1 MSDPAA
7 SPPPVDASQDKSPR
21 WRRWLLE
28 GLIFLAVFVA
38 FQLWQARATPRGP
51 APQFSGQLLDGQA
64 FDLATWQ
71 RRDPA
76 KASLLYFW
84 AEWCPVCKTTAGNV
98 TAVAEDWPVTS
109 IAAQSGPDEKVA
121 RLMRESGY
129 GWPTLADP
137 RAAILK
143 QYGLPGTPSFI
154 VIDPAGNIRFV
165 SIGYTSELGLRL
177 RLWWASL

>member
-1 MSDPAA
+1 
-7 SPPPVDASQDKSPR
+7 
-21 WRRWLLE
+21 
-28 GLIFLAVFVA
+28 
-38 FQLWQARATPRGP
+38 
-51 APQFSGQLLDGQA
+51 
-64 FDLATWQ
+64 
-71 RRDPA
+71 
-76 KASLLYFW
+76 
-84 AEWCPVCKTTAGNV
+84 
-98 TAVAEDWPVTS
+98 
-109 IAAQSGPDEKVA
+109 
-121 RLMRESGY
+121 MRESGY